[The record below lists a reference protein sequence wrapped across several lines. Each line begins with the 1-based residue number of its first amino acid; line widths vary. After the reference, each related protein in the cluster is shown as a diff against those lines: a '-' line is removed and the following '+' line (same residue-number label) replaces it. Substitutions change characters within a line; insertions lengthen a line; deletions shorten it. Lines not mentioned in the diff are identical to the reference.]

1 MSFHLEKDSVRVSFE
16 AAKKTFLKLNQSF
29 VGFWG
34 ITFPMLLNICLTS
47 AFLGSQDL
55 KTGNNW
61 DGFKLKYVIA
71 RELAKT
77 SLD

>member
-1 MSFHLEKDSVRVSFE
+1 MSFPLEKDSVRVSFE
-16 AAKKTFLKLNQSF
+16 AAKKTFLKSNQSF

-34 ITFPMLLNICLTS
+34 ITFPMLLNICVTS
-47 AFLGSQDL
+47 AFLGSQDF
-55 KTGNNW
+55 KSGNNW
-61 DGFKLKYVIA
+61 DGFKLQYTIA